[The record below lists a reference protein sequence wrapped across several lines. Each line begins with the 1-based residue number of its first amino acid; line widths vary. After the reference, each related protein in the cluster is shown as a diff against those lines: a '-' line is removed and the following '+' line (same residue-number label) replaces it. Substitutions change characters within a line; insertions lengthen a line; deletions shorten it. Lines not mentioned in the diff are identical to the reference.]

1 MEQLTSFFSG
11 KTVSN
16 VLDIGTGSGEFIKLL
31 SSVFP
36 GSVHITGIDPSEEAL
51 AEARRGNDSPQVEFI
66 RMEGE
71 MLDFPDR
78 SFDVVCLSN
87 AMHHLANPE
96 KTFSEMKRVVK
107 AGGWLLIAEI
117 VSDGLN
123 EAQENQKM
131 LHHFKSF
138 VDRKSGI
145 SHRETWTEAEVLEI
159 ITTNGIQPV
168 LTFSFN
174 RMAERVTDPEKLEG
188 WISNFTGNLKQ
199 LEGEPEY
206 AEKSVLFGQ
215 FKDRLKLFGFQL
227 ARQVVVIGRIG

>member
-1 MEQLTSFFSG
+1 MEQLASFFSG

-51 AEARRGNDSPQVEFI
+51 VEARRGNDSPQVEFI

-107 AGGWLLIAEI
+107 GGGWLVMAEI
-117 VSDGLN
+117 VSDGLT
-123 EAQENQKM
+123 EAQKNQKM

-145 SHRETWTEAEVLEI
+145 SHRETWTEGEVLEI
-159 ITTNGIQPV
+159 VETNGMQPI
-168 LTFSFN
+168 LTFSYN
-174 RMAERVTDPEKLEG
+174 RMAEPVTDPEKLEG
-188 WISNFTGNLKQ
+188 WVGNFAGILQQ

-206 AEKSVLFGQ
+206 AEKYALFGQ

-227 ARQVVVIGRIG
+227 ARQVVVVARSR